1 MYRKL
6 ALQDDTTTEADL
18 RMVEIAVPDPL
29 EVDAPEPLEMVVP
42 KKMTPRR
49 KQLASKVKKSITEK
63 EVQEPMKLC

>member
-1 MYRKL
+1 
-6 ALQDDTTTEADL
+6 
-18 RMVEIAVPDPL
+18 MVEIDVPEPL